1 MRTTTGLSKAEAKAK
16 YQALEDK
23 RDKMVEALQKAHE
36 KTDKIRKQIYELDQE
51 IKVAYKNWKRTW

>member
-1 MRTTTGLSKAEAKAK
+1 LSKAEAKAK